1 MTREGKGPLA
11 AFIAALLVAVLLT
24 ACGSSDSDSSTST
37 EATNPESAA
46 TNAPATS
53 GADGAKRNSQT
64 PDNDQS
70 QSDDQNRNDP
80 GEDQSQSQASEDEG
94 PSSQSVETPLEVSG
108 GGSEQ
113 FRTKG
118 GDNSI
123 QEYGEESDESE
134 LREAAEVVHGFYVAR
149 AEGRWDDACSY
160 LAESNIRELEQLAN
174 QAPESAGADCPTVLK
189 AFTRPL
195 PAAVDREITTVD
207 AGSLRREG
215 DQGFLI
221 YYGAGHVKYA
231 MPLTDE
237 GGTWKVAALSGTT
250 LG

>member
-1 MTREGKGPLA
+1 VTREGKGPLA
-11 AFIAALLVAVLLT
+11 AFIAAVLLAALLT
-24 ACGSSDSDSSTST
+24 ACGGSDSDASNSP
-37 EATNPESAA
+37 EARTTGSATTDATAASGGGQTN
-46 TNAPATS
+46 
-53 GADGAKRNSQT
+53 RNSQA
-64 PDNDQS
+64 N
-70 QSDDQNRNDP
+70 
-80 GEDQSQSQASEDEG
+80 QSQSQASDNG
-94 PSSQSVETPLEVSG
+94 GSDSQDVETPLKVSG

-113 FRTKG
+113 FRSKG

-149 AEGRWDDACSY
+149 AEGKWDEACSY
-160 LAESNIRELEQLAN
+160 LAKSNITQLEQLAN
-174 QAPESAGADCPTVLK
+174 QASDSAGADCPTVLK

-195 PAAVDREITTVD
+195 PASVDREITTVD
-207 AGSLRREG
+207 AGSFRSEG

-221 YYGAGHVKYA
+221 YYGAGQVKYA
-231 MPLTDE
+231 IPLRDE